1 MARLQWSTTRI
12 QTPIASAGTLLLL
25 SKMDMQACADRRMV
39 ALDYL
44 YRQWRLEQHMGRSK
58 HTFTENVIAAIV
70 IDFPSP
76 SIF

>member
-1 MARLQWSTTRI
+1 
-12 QTPIASAGTLLLL
+12 
-25 SKMDMQACADRRMV
+25 MDMQACADRRMV

-70 IDFPSP
+70 IDFPYP